1 VALWTSSAFV
11 AEARAWVA
19 AQLARRGSRLT
30 GEWEQPHVRV
40 WSSTIRFETTEG
52 RVWFKV
58 NGSGTAYEAPLV
70 ALLDEL
76 RPGLAPEVL
85 AYDDSRAWSLTRNGG
100 PVLRSIA
107 EPDALWVYWEQLLP
121 RYAAAQL
128 ALAEHRLRLLTTGI
142 PDRGPARLP
151 VEYRRLLDELAARPI
166 EDGGLTREEASALE
180 GLLPVYDEWC
190 AELAA
195 SPVPDSLQHDDL
207 HSNNVCWPGEADE
220 GLSVR
225 IIDWGD
231 ASIGHSFSTML
242 ATLNSIAFH
251 AGLLRD
257 DRQDDRQLDDPRLL
271 RILDAY
277 LEPFAGLGRRAEL
290 LRWVAL
296 ARSTGCVNSGAV
308 HRKRLPRGAGIGGGV
323 GGVPGTSLVPGA
335 TEAVD
340 ERRVGSASQSPRHL
354 CQSREGDLIER
365 PLILRG
371 VISMNRFRT
380 PSAQGTG
387 PVSQADVSR

>member
-1 VALWTSSAFV
+1 VSTALDPVALWTSSAFV
-11 AEARAWVA
+11 AEVRVWVA

-70 ALLDEL
+70 ALLDQL
-76 RPGLAPEVL
+76 RQGLAPEVL
-85 AYDDSRAWSLTRNGG
+85 AHDDTRAWSLTRDGG

-107 EPDALWVYWEQLLP
+107 GPDALWGYWEQMLP
-121 RYAAAQL
+121 RYAEAQL
-128 ALAEHRLRLLTTGI
+128 ALAGHRLRLLTTGI
-142 PDRGPARLP
+142 PDRGPVQLL

-166 EDGGLTREEASALE
+166 EDGGLTREQASALE
-180 GLLPVYDEWC
+180 SLLPLYDDRC

-195 SPVPDSLQHDDL
+195 SPVQDSLQHDDL
-207 HSNNVCWPGEADE
+207 HSNNVCWPGEADD
-220 GLSVR
+220 LSSVR

-231 ASIGHSFSTML
+231 ASVGHSFSTML

-277 LEPFAGLGRRAEL
+277 LEPFTGLGRRAEL

-296 ARSTGCVNSGAV
+296 ARSTGCVSRRCPPKA
-308 HRKRLPRGAGIGGGV
+308 HSRRRRQRWSRGRTSPYEAG
-323 GGVPGTSLVPGA
+323 SW
-335 TEAVD
+335 
-340 ERRVGSASQSPRHL
+340 RY
-354 CQSREGDLIER
+354 
-365 PLILRG
+365 
-371 VISMNRFRT
+371 
-380 PSAQGTG
+380 
-387 PVSQADVSR
+387 

>member
-11 AEARAWVA
+11 AEALAWVA

-85 AYDDSRAWSLTRNGG
+85 AHDDTRAWSLTRDGG

-107 EPDALWVYWEQLLP
+107 GPDASWGYWEQLLP
-121 RYAAAQL
+121 RYAEAQL
-128 ALAEHRLRLLTTGI
+128 ALAEHRLRLLATGI
-142 PDRGPARLP
+142 PNRDPAQLP
-151 VEYRRLLDELAARPI
+151 VEYRRLLDELAARPT

-207 HSNNVCWPGEADE
+207 HSNNVCWPGKADD
-220 GLSVR
+220 LSSVR

-277 LEPFAGLGRRAEL
+277 IEPFAGLGRRAEL

-296 ARSTGCVNSGAV
+296 ARSTGCLSRALSTESAFQEAPATVVAGEGFPV
-308 HRKRLPRGAGIGGGV
+308 RGWFLELLKPWTNV
-323 GGVPGTSLVPGA
+323 G
-335 TEAVD
+335 
-340 ERRVGSASQSPRHL
+340 
-354 CQSREGDLIER
+354 
-365 PLILRG
+365 
-371 VISMNRFRT
+371 
-380 PSAQGTG
+380 
-387 PVSQADVSR
+387 